1 MEILHTI
8 YILGIDIPLENIEV
22 KDIEKRNSLEDK
34 TPTKTLP
41 FLETNN
47 GNISQANAII
57 YYLCEKHKP
66 ELLGQNILEKAKIM
80 QWIEFANCEITRCN
94 RSVIYPIFGWDEF
107 NKEDYNRDNNKIKEY
122 LKLLEKEFEGKQYI
136 TGDKMTLADIVLFA
150 KLRFLMM
157 FNLAE
162 QLRNKLAPKLNKWF
176 ENIMNSKE
184 ARKAYG
190 RTILCKTPLKPGDK
204 KKLENECGKN
214 KGNKE
219 DKKVNKEEKKEKKE
233 NKEKN
238 DKKDTKDTKEN
249 KGKKDKKA
257 KQNEKKEKKAKEQ
270 QVVPKPIKPKEPYVP
285 SMLELPRFNTKPIE
299 NNPLDSLPPSKF
311 DLDKFKKEFPNSS
324 NKNNSLD
331 DFWKNFDSEGYSLWY
346 IEYNN
351 DPNECVTLL
360 RTCIIKGDIL
370 EQLKYF
376 KKYCF
381 GVLGA
386 YGGNGDYK
394 IKGCM
399 LWRGN
404 DIPEEIKLIHCY
416 KKMSFKKL
424 DCKEQKDR
432 ELVNEY
438 WTKIDEKEKVGDLPA
453 IDARYF
459 F

>member
-8 YILGIDIPLENIEV
+8 YVLGIEIPLENIEV

-204 KKLENECGKN
+204 KKK
-214 KGNKE
+214 
-219 DKKVNKEEKKEKKE
+219 
-233 NKEKN
+233 
-238 DKKDTKDTKEN
+238 
-249 KGKKDKKA
+249 
-257 KQNEKKEKKAKEQ
+257 
-270 QVVPKPIKPKEPYVP
+270 
-285 SMLELPRFNTKPIE
+285 
-299 NNPLDSLPPSKF
+299 
-311 DLDKFKKEFPNSS
+311 
-324 NKNNSLD
+324 
-331 DFWKNFDSEGYSLWY
+331 
-346 IEYNN
+346 
-351 DPNECVTLL
+351 
-360 RTCIIKGDIL
+360 
-370 EQLKYF
+370 
-376 KKYCF
+376 
-381 GVLGA
+381 
-386 YGGNGDYK
+386 
-394 IKGCM
+394 
-399 LWRGN
+399 
-404 DIPEEIKLIHCY
+404 
-416 KKMSFKKL
+416 
-424 DCKEQKDR
+424 
-432 ELVNEY
+432 
-438 WTKIDEKEKVGDLPA
+438 
-453 IDARYF
+453 
-459 F
+459 